1 MEQLS
6 RLPHSPS
13 VPFQTTPST
22 IEVPEEVCPD
32 LLVMDTASSTCS
44 SVGLTVF
51 SEWIQVEEDMERRPK
66 PRIWSGEHY
75 DSDHDEDVKISP
87 SYSNTR

>member
-1 MEQLS
+1 MTLLEQLS
-6 RLPHSPS
+6 RLPHAPS

-51 SEWIQVEEDMERRPK
+51 SEWI
-66 PRIWSGEHY
+66 
-75 DSDHDEDVKISP
+75 
-87 SYSNTR
+87 